1 MKLTT
6 SLSIALALAVSATPS
21 LAEQIV
27 PADKLLPFLDKF
39 LKVPPAE
46 RTRVKLSYALRRDGQ
61 PLANLKATLVEKGG
75 ARTPLPINGEGYFER
90 LPTLAQLQGGADI
103 VLDVPADAKLG
114 KVMSFGTQI
123 KPAAEYEARDLVA
136 TVDEANTVIGKAAG
150 PMSFMAPKMTG
161 IQFAKAEG
169 GVIVFA
175 DGHTAPLPEVK
186 DTPYFRPADFQGAV
200 RVKLT
205 KTPTKVGFCDG
216 KK

>member
-6 SLSIALALAVSATPS
+6 SLSIALALAVSATPA

-150 PMSFMAPKMTG
+150 PMSFMARGRRHRLRRRPHRAAAGGEGYAVLPPGRFSGRRTG
-161 IQFAKAEG
+161 
-169 GVIVFA
+169 
-175 DGHTAPLPEVK
+175 
-186 DTPYFRPADFQGAV
+186 
-200 RVKLT
+200 
-205 KTPTKVGFCDG
+205 KVD
-216 KK
+216 KNAN